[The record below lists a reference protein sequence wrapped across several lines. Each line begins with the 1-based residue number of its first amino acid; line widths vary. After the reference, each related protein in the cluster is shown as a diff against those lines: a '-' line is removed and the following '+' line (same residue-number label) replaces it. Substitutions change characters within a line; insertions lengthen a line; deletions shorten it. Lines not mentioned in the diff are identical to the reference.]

1 MSKNNVIKKKK
12 QLTVNFSNLY
22 TDFIKNNMS
31 LGHNSLKLQKSW
43 HSNLSKFFIGT
54 RNKTIILNYK
64 FTLNC
69 LIKALYVFTAIIK
82 CNGNVLIVN
91 TNPELSKL
99 MYHIKKNTH
108 CFHLFFSDCGW
119 TKGTLT
125 NWKQVFS
132 KIKTFITFYR
142 NFDIFLSENNIYF
155 PNYRKMKKNYK
166 GFLNK
171 NTNLQNSNT
180 EYNMNFFP
188 EKKKLLLNGLLSEK
202 NHAESSHVLNFNW
215 KPDIIILMST
225 ANAESIIN
233 EASSTNIPIIAF
245 LDSNSNTRNIT
256 YPIPT
261 NTYYYFFVWF
271 FFNFLTKLNNK
282 LYYGKII

>member
-1 MSKNNVIKKKK
+1 MSKNNSIKKKK
-12 QLTVNFSNLY
+12 QVPINFSNLY
-22 TDFIKNNMS
+22 TDLFKNNMN

-43 HSNLSKFFIGT
+43 HGNLSNFFIGT

-64 FTLNC
+64 YTLNC
-69 LIKALYVFTAIIK
+69 LIKALYIFTAIIK

-99 MYHIKKNTH
+99 MYHIKKNTY
-108 CFHLFFSDCGW
+108 CLRLFFSDCGW

-125 NWKQVFS
+125 NWGQVFS
-132 KIKTFITFYR
+132 KIKTFINFYR
-142 NFDIFLSENNIYF
+142 NFDIFLNENNIYF

-180 EYNMNFFP
+180 KHNMNIFP
-188 EKKKLLLNGLLSEK
+188 EKEKLHAYNYISEK
-202 NHAESSHVLNFNW
+202 NSVDHSCALSFNW

-225 ANAESIIN
+225 TNAESIIN
-233 EASSTNIPIIAF
+233 EASSTNIPVIAF

-261 NTYYYFFVWF
+261 NTYYYFFIWF

-282 LYYGKII
+282 LYYGKNI